1 MGSVRKRIMPDE
13 EKRMWLWIYN
23 NLKTENKDAYLSCG
37 LQIWN
42 QYIEFYGIKDRT
54 AHCYATRFRKIMKP
68 SIITCQLKPSQIEF
82 IIKKSEWN
90 ITPSQQL
97 LLQKMLAD
105 EKALEDG
112 NISGYISEESSNDR
126 TMMKEE
132 RSVADPSASNN
143 DAPSTSKM
151 VEKSDVEIKKEPVIV
166 QSSRRS
172 KRCSNKVLN
181 YNEKFLSR
189 RSYDSANSST
199 SFNSSLSETPC
210 TSINIEQKT
219 EEPLKVFK
227 KRRACSSEV
236 LVPVKKRIVSDS
248 NSASTSIS
256 VYVKEENREDVIP
269 MDTVVEEKIVATA
282 EKENI
287 PLTENIIPN
296 AVESNEGGWDP
307 MDDEHIKSKSAS
319 EIFIDDESMFDK
331 ENVPYSETPKNVFIS
346 FSETSKESNDSST
359 VIKADESDIDVSG
372 DLSKPTPSATSIVTE
387 ADASKPG
394 PSTNL
399 LSKESDIEDQDQN
412 LDITVDT
419 PGPSTDLSLDVSSS
433 DNAKTTPIKIA
444 VPLSPDKNIALLT
457 PKSILSSGQRKQKDD
472 GSAVRVRFQSPEKS
486 AETNITPKRT
496 NISLHSTP
504 STPEFSVIDTEIL
517 QLLWHKV
524 HGPNV
529 NDLSVDELVAF
540 KKISLF
546 KDLHVR
552 IKNVQTFFRGRK
564 ATLKIDE
571 SNNDSS

>member
-1 MGSVRKRIMPDE
+1 MGSIRKRIMPDE

-23 NLKTENKDAYLSCG
+23 NLKKENKDAYLSCG

-42 QYIEFYGIKDRT
+42 QYIEFYGIKDHT
-54 AHCYATRFRKIMKP
+54 AHCYATRF
-68 SIITCQLKPSQIEF
+68 Q
-82 IIKKSEWN
+82 
-90 ITPSQQL
+90 
-97 LLQKMLAD
+97 
-105 EKALEDG
+105 EK
-112 NISGYISEESSNDR
+112 
-126 TMMKEE
+126 
-132 RSVADPSASNN
+132 SVADSSASNQ

-151 VEKSDVEIKKEPVIV
+151 VEKSNVEIKKEPIIV

-172 KRCSNKVLN
+172 KRCSNNVLN

-199 SFNSSLSETPC
+199 SFNSSLSETSC
-210 TSINIEQKT
+210 TSINIEQKI
-219 EEPLKVFK
+219 EEPLKVSK

-236 LVPVKKRIVSDS
+236 SVPVKKRIVSDS
-248 NSASTSIS
+248 NSASASIS
-256 VYVKEENREDVIP
+256 VHVKEENREDVVS

-296 AVESNEGGWDP
+296 AVQSNVGGWDS
-307 MDDEHIKSKSAS
+307 MDDENTKSKSAS
-319 EIFIDDESMFDK
+319 ETSIDDESMFDK
-331 ENVPYSETPKNVFIS
+331 ENVPYTETPKNVFIS
-346 FSETSKESNDSST
+346 FSETSKESNEFST
-359 VIKADESDIDVSG
+359 VIKADQSDIDVCS
-372 DLSKPTPSATSIVTE
+372 DLSKHNPSATSIITE
-387 ADASKPG
+387 TDASKPDL
-394 PSTNL
+394 STNL
-399 LSKESDIEDQDQN
+399 LLKESDIEDQDQN
-412 LDITVDT
+412 LAVESSK
-419 PGPSTDLSLDVSSS
+419 PGPSTDVSTS
-433 DNAKTTPIKIA
+433 DNTKTTPIKIE
-444 VPLSPDKNIALLT
+444 VPLSPDKNVALLT

-472 GSAVRVRFQSPEKS
+472 GSAVRVRFQSPERS

-504 STPEFSVIDTEIL
+504 STPEFSVIDTEII